1 MNVIMRWIQAG
12 WCLLALISL
21 SAALQISQKPRFY
34 GVKTGSKVKILCEGK
49 KQGEKTDVF
58 WYKFEK
64 YDKRNETET
73 LHLNETDSLK
83 LLNTNKNVI
92 SILTIRNAK
101 EKDTGVYFCKIG
113 TTLGPGT
120 EVRVVRHID
129 FNKAQHL
136 SKLKD
141 GLIILQGLLLPVCI
155 AAVLL
160 RKHKELEKSDSM
172 YEEPEMDHI
181 YEGLA
186 IETCGDLY
194 EDLTLYSQPEIA
206 EAPWE

>member
-34 GVKTGSKVKILCEGK
+34 GVKTGSKVKILCEAK
-49 KQGEKTDVF
+49 KQKGKTDVT
-58 WYKFEK
+58 WYRSEK
-64 YDKRNETET
+64 YDEMNEKKT
-73 LHLNETDSLK
+73 LLNKDDSLK
-83 LLNTNKNVI
+83 VQSTIKNGI
-92 SILTIRNAK
+92 SILTIWNAT
-101 EKDTGVYFCKIG
+101 EKDTGVYFCKMN

-120 EVRVVRHID
+120 EVLVVRHID
-129 FNKAQHL
+129 LKKAQHL

-141 GLIILQGLLLPVCI
+141 GLIILQGLLLPLCI